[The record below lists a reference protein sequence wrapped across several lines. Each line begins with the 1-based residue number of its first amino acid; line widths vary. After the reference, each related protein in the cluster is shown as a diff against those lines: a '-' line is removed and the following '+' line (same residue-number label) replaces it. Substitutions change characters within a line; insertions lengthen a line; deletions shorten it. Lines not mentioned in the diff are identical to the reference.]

1 LCCLRGTRLGIG
13 LNTANPVSALPGIQ
27 SRDVEQLL
35 FQPGPLRD
43 LLRHRVGAYVASFC
57 QQRRI
62 TRQSPELYYSLM
74 LKIPSNRSD
83 TIVEFRRG
91 SDGNIQTR
99 EVLSRLQD
107 SSLPW
112 RNLTRLEMLFYLN
125 CGGIVGVWLE
135 ELRRQ
140 GFIQTR
146 EKRRA
151 LAAAHS

>member
-1 LCCLRGTRLGIG
+1 
-13 LNTANPVSALPGIQ
+13 
-27 SRDVEQLL
+27 
-35 FQPGPLRD
+35 
-43 LLRHRVGAYVASFC
+43 
-57 QQRRI
+57 
-62 TRQSPELYYSLM
+62 M

-99 EVLSRLQD
+99 EVLPSRQD
-107 SSLPW
+107 SSVPW

-146 EKRRA
+146 EKRRVLA
-151 LAAAHS
+151 AAAHS

>member
-1 LCCLRGTRLGIG
+1 
-13 LNTANPVSALPGIQ
+13 
-27 SRDVEQLL
+27 
-35 FQPGPLRD
+35 
-43 LLRHRVGAYVASFC
+43 
-57 QQRRI
+57 
-62 TRQSPELYYSLM
+62 M

-99 EVLSRLQD
+99 EVLPRLQD
-107 SSLPW
+107 SSVPW
-112 RNLTRLEMLFYLN
+112 RNLTRMEMLFYLN
-125 CGGIVGVWLE
+125 CGIVGVWLE

-151 LAAAHS
+151 LAAPAHS

>member
-1 LCCLRGTRLGIG
+1 
-13 LNTANPVSALPGIQ
+13 
-27 SRDVEQLL
+27 
-35 FQPGPLRD
+35 
-43 LLRHRVGAYVASFC
+43 
-57 QQRRI
+57 
-62 TRQSPELYYSLM
+62 M
-74 LKIPSNRSD
+74 LKIPSNRLD

-99 EVLSRLQD
+99 EILPRLED
-107 SSLPW
+107 SSVPW
-112 RNLTRLEMLFYLN
+112 RDLTRGEMLFYLN
-125 CGGIVGVWLE
+125 YGGIVGVWLE